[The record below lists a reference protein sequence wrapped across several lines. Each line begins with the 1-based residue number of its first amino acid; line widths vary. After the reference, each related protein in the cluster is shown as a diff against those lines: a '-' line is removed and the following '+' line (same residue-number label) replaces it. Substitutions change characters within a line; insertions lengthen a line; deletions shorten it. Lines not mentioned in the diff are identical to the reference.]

1 MNQVVLYAQAGYFPD
16 GYVAEY
22 STTKIDH
29 LDFLNKRIYLKA
41 GTTTYHPVDDLY
53 KEVRYIRAHD
63 FSLRNMRMPITA
75 EGAISK
81 GGGKFT
87 PRLAILRYG
96 WRIVP
101 QNATHS
107 LYISGEQITD
117 DGQSG
122 PACMNTAVLDAGVSV
137 TIHYEPATAEMLST
151 VNYQNV
157 VTGTALTAEQTA
169 NAVWGA
175 ATRTLTALGM
185 TPEQIAVAVLAAAQA
200 TPIHSDAKKMNGAAI
215 LGTGA
220 STDLWRGA

>member
-75 EGAISK
+75 EGAIPK

-137 TIHYEPATAEMLST
+137 TIHYEPATAEVISGST
-151 VNYQNV
+151 GPTAAEIAAAVRADLAAELAQITKVSKIHGVGVPLV
-157 VTGTALTAEQTA
+157 VTPT
-169 NAVWGA
+169 
-175 ATRTLTALGM
+175 TRTAGD
-185 TPEQIAVAVLAAAQA
+185 IAQSITTVGDTTTVSAA
-200 TPIHSDAKKMNGAAI
+200 
-215 LGTGA
+215 
-220 STDLWRGA
+220 

>member
-29 LDFLNKRIYLKA
+29 LDFLNKRIVLKT

-63 FSLRNMRMPITA
+63 FSLRNMRMPVTA
-75 EGAISK
+75 EGAIPK

-101 QNATHS
+101 QNATHA

-137 TIHYEPATAEMLST
+137 TIHYEPATAEVISGST
-151 VNYQNV
+151 GPTAAEIAAAVRADLAAELAQITKVSKIHGVGVPLV
-157 VTGTALTAEQTA
+157 VTPT
-169 NAVWGA
+169 
-175 ATRTLTALGM
+175 TRTAGD
-185 TPEQIAVAVLAAAQA
+185 IAQSITTVGDTTTVSAA
-200 TPIHSDAKKMNGAAI
+200 
-215 LGTGA
+215 
-220 STDLWRGA
+220 

>member
-1 MNQVVLYAQAGYFPD
+1 MANAISLYSEAGYFPD

-22 STTKIDH
+22 VTTKIDH

-63 FSLRNMRMPITA
+63 FSLRNMRMPVTA
-75 EGAISK
+75 EGAIPK

-101 QNATHS
+101 QDSTHS

-122 PACMNTAVLDAGVSV
+122 PSCMNTAVLSPGTSV
-137 TIHYEPATAEMLST
+137 TIHYEPATAEMLS
-151 VNYQNV
+151 
-157 VTGTALTAEQTA
+157 GSGGAGATAAE
-169 NAVWGA
+169 
-175 ATRTLTALGM
+175 
-185 TPEQIAVAVLAAAQA
+185 IAAAVVDLA
-200 TPIHSDAKKMNGAAI
+200 GRGITIGEFLALKDA
-215 LGTGA
+215 
-220 STDLWRGA
+220 

>member
-29 LDFLNKRIYLKA
+29 LDFLNKRIVLKT

-75 EGAISK
+75 EGAIPK

-137 TIHYEPATAEMLST
+137 TIHYEPATAEVISGST
-151 VNYQNV
+151 GPTAAEIAAAVRADLAAELAQITKVSKIHGVGVPLV
-157 VTGTALTAEQTA
+157 VTPT
-169 NAVWGA
+169 
-175 ATRTLTALGM
+175 TRTAGD
-185 TPEQIAVAVLAAAQA
+185 IAQSITTVGDTTTVSAA
-200 TPIHSDAKKMNGAAI
+200 
-215 LGTGA
+215 
-220 STDLWRGA
+220 

>member
-1 MNQVVLYAQAGYFPD
+1 MNQVVLYADAGYFPD

-29 LDFLNKRIYLKA
+29 LDFLNKRIYLKL
-41 GTTTYHPVDDLY
+41 GTSTYHPVDDLY
-53 KEVRYIRAHD
+53 KEVRYIRSKD

-101 QNATHS
+101 QNVTHA

-122 PACMNTAVLDAGVSV
+122 PSCMDTALLDAGVSV
-137 TIHYEPATAEMLST
+137 TIHYEPATAEMLTSAGGST
-151 VNYQNV
+151 GPTV
-157 VTGTALTAEQTA
+157 A
-169 NAVWGA
+169 
-175 ATRTLTALGM
+175 
-185 TPEQIAVAVLAAAQA
+185 QIV
-200 TPIHSDAKKMNGAAI
+200 AAI
-215 LGTGA
+215 EA
-220 STDLWRGA
+220 SAILAKESSVKTAIEMSQAGL

>member
-1 MNQVVLYAQAGYFPD
+1 MNQVVLYADAGYFPD

-41 GTTTYHPVDDLY
+41 GTTTYHPVDDIY

-63 FSLRNMRMPITA
+63 FSLRNMRIPVTA
-75 EGAISK
+75 EGAIPK

-101 QNATHS
+101 QDSTHA

-122 PACMNTAVLDAGVSV
+122 PACMDTSVLSPGTSV
-137 TIHYEPATAEMLST
+137 TIHYEPATAEMLSSAGGS
-151 VNYQNV
+151 NWP
-157 VTGTALTAEQTA
+157 TAAEI
-169 NAVWGA
+169 A
-175 ATRTLTALGM
+175 A
-185 TPEQIAVAVLAAAQA
+185 AVLAAAQI
-200 TPIHSDAKKMNGAAI
+200 TPIHSDTRKMNGFNV
-215 LGTGA
+215 LGDGTAGN
-220 STDLWRGA
+220 LWRG

>member
-29 LDFLNKRIYLKA
+29 LDFLNKRIVLKT

-157 VTGTALTAEQTA
+157 VTGTASTPAEIA
-169 NAVWGA
+169 
-175 ATRTLTALGM
+175 TALIAQLMATAIPVNM
-185 TPEQIAVAVLAAAQA
+185 TQVKGQA
-200 TPIHSDAKKMNGAAI
+200 LVGVGSEAEPWGPTP
-215 LGTGA
+215 
-220 STDLWRGA
+220 

>member
-1 MNQVVLYAQAGYFPD
+1 
-16 GYVAEY
+16 
-22 STTKIDH
+22 
-29 LDFLNKRIYLKA
+29 
-41 GTTTYHPVDDLY
+41 
-53 KEVRYIRAHD
+53 
-63 FSLRNMRMPITA
+63 MPITA

-137 TIHYEPATAEMLST
+137 TIHYEPATAEMLTSASGST
-151 VNYQNV
+151 
-157 VTGTALTAEQTA
+157 TGPTAAEI
-169 NAVWGA
+169 A
-175 ATRTLTALGM
+175 A
-185 TPEQIAVAVLAAAQA
+185 AVLATLQA
-200 TPIHSDAKKMNGAAI
+200 NTIPVDIQTI
-215 LGTGA
+215 
-220 STDLWRGA
+220 RGQSLKGDGSEADPWNPV